1 MIGGGW
7 EVGLKGGKAMKRI
20 SRKGALFSIGYV
32 LMLTAMVYVLVYMP
46 TPYLI
51 YGPGGA
57 NEIKPMVT
65 VREGDHNERGTF
77 MMTTVSARY
86 ANLVMLGISKLDS
99 NSEIQRKEDRLHGR
113 SEDEYTAEQVWYMGD
128 SQSSA
133 MEAAYSRARIP
144 YRIVPDY
151 VYVFKVP
158 RSNSVFEPGD
168 KILELN
174 GTRVTNNRSIR
185 IALGNEKAGTKVQVK
200 LKRNGT
206 LLTVQAPLTTITDS
220 ETGKQRPGF
229 GVSIATV
236 QKVEPKDGRKTIRFT
251 STDVGGPSAG
261 LMFTMEIYN
270 QLTPGDLSKGYRVAG
285 TGTIDKDGQVGAIG
299 GAKYKIVAADRQGA
313 ELFFVP
319 VDNYKEAKAKAEQ
332 IGTRMKLV
340 PVRTLDDALN
350 YMEKLPI
357 KP

>member
-1 MIGGGW
+1 
-7 EVGLKGGKAMKRI
+7 MKRI
-20 SRKGALFSIGYV
+20 NRNRAFFTTGYV
-32 LMLTAMVYVLVYMP
+32 LFLATMVYVLVYMP

-65 VREGDHNERGTF
+65 VQEGDRSERGTF

-86 ANLVMLGISKLDS
+86 ANIVMLGISKLDA

-113 SEDEYTAEQVWYMGD
+113 SEDEYAAEQVWYMGD

-133 MEAAYSRARIP
+133 MEAAYTRADIP

-158 RSNSVFEPGD
+158 SSSNVFHPGD
-168 KILELN
+168 EILELN
-174 GTRVTNNRSIR
+174 GVRVTDNRSIR
-185 IALGNEKAGTKVQVK
+185 NALEYEKSGTIAKVK
-200 LKRNGT
+200 LKRDGK
-206 LLTVQAPLTTITDS
+206 LLTVQAPLMTITDS

-236 QKVEPKDGRKTIRFT
+236 QKVEPKDERKTIHFT

-285 TGTIDKDGQVGAIG
+285 TGTIDKSGKVGAIG

-319 VDNYKEAKAKAEQ
+319 EDNYKEAKAKAEQ
-332 IGTRMKLV
+332 IGTKMKLV
-340 PVRTLDDALN
+340 PVRKLDDALT

>member
-1 MIGGGW
+1 
-7 EVGLKGGKAMKRI
+7 MKRI
-20 SRKGALFSIGYV
+20 NQNRAFFTTGYV
-32 LMLTAMVYVLVYMP
+32 LILAAMVYVLVYMP

-65 VREGDHNERGTF
+65 IQEGDRSERGTF

-86 ANLVMLGISKLDS
+86 ANVIMLGISKLDA

-113 SEDEYTAEQVWYMGD
+113 SEDEYAAEQVWYMGD

-133 MEAAYSRARIP
+133 MEAAYARADIP

-158 RSNSVFEPGD
+158 GSNSMFHPGD
-168 KILELN
+168 EILELN
-174 GTRVTNNRSIR
+174 GVKVADNRSIR
-185 IALGNEKAGTKVQVK
+185 NALEDEKAGTMAKVK
-200 LKRNGT
+200 LKRDGK
-206 LLTVQAPLTTITDS
+206 LLTVQAPLMTITDS

-236 QKVEPKDGRKTIRFT
+236 QKVEPKDERKTIHFT

-270 QLTPGDLSKGYRVAG
+270 QLTLGDLSKGYRVAG
-285 TGTIDKDGQVGAIG
+285 TGTIDKSGKVGAIG

-319 VDNYKEAKAKAEQ
+319 ADNYKEAKAKAEQ
-332 IGTRMKLV
+332 IGTKMKLV
-340 PVRTLDDALN
+340 PVRKLDDALT

>member
-1 MIGGGW
+1 MGKIREVRLQGG
-7 EVGLKGGKAMKRI
+7 EAMMRINRKR
-20 SRKGALFSIGYV
+20 AFFTTGYV
-32 LMLTAMVYVLVYMP
+32 LMLAAMVYVLVYMP

-57 NEIKPMVT
+57 NEIKPMVK
-65 VREGDHNERGTF
+65 VQEGDSNERGSF

-86 ANLVMLGISKLDS
+86 ANVIMLAMSKLDS

-113 SEDEYTAEQVWYMGD
+113 SEDEYAAEQVWYMGD

-133 MEAAYSRARIP
+133 MEAAYTRAHVS

-158 RSNSVFEPGD
+158 GPNSVFEPGD
-168 KILELN
+168 EILELN
-174 GTRVTNNRSIR
+174 GTRVTDNHSIR
-185 IALGNEKAGTKVQVK
+185 KALEDEKPGTLVKVK
-200 LKRNGT
+200 LKRDGK
-206 LLTVQAPLTTITDS
+206 LLAVQAPLTTITDS
-220 ETGKQRPGF
+220 ETRKQRSGF

-236 QKVEPKDGRKTIRFT
+236 QKVEPKDGRKTIHFT

-319 VDNYKEAKAKAEQ
+319 ADNYKEAKAKAEQ
-332 IGTRMKLV
+332 IGTQMKLV
-340 PVRTLDDALN
+340 PVRKLGDALN

>member
-1 MIGGGW
+1 
-7 EVGLKGGKAMKRI
+7 MKRI
-20 SRKGALFSIGYV
+20 SRKSALFLIGYV
-32 LMLTAMVYVLVYMP
+32 LMLTAVVYVLVYMP

-65 VREGDHNERGTF
+65 VREGDRDERGTF
-77 MMTTVSARY
+77 MMTTVAARY
-86 ANLVMLGISKLDS
+86 ANVIMLALSKLDS

-113 SEDEYTAEQVWYMGD
+113 SEDEYAAEQVWYMGD

-133 MEAAYSRARIP
+133 MEAAYTRAHVP

-158 RSNSVFEPGD
+158 RTNSVFEPGD
-168 KILELN
+168 EILELN
-174 GTRVTNNRSIR
+174 GTRLADNNSIR
-185 IALGNEKAGTKVQVK
+185 RALEHEQAGAKVKVK
-200 LKRNGT
+200 LKRNGK

-236 QKVEPKDGRKTIRFT
+236 QKVEPKDGRQTIHFS

-261 LMFTMEIYN
+261 LMFTLEIYN
-270 QLTPGDLSKGYRVAG
+270 QLTPGDLSKGYRIAG

-319 VDNYKEAKAKAEQ
+319 VDNYKEAKAKADQ
-332 IGTRMKLV
+332 IGTRMKVV
-340 PVRTLDDALN
+340 PVRKLGDALS
-350 YMEKLPI
+350 YLEKLPI

>member
-1 MIGGGW
+1 
-7 EVGLKGGKAMKRI
+7 
-20 SRKGALFSIGYV
+20 
-32 LMLTAMVYVLVYMP
+32 MVYVLVYMP

-65 VREGDHNERGTF
+65 VQEGDRSERGTF

-86 ANLVMLGISKLDS
+86 ANIVMLGISKLDA

-113 SEDEYTAEQVWYMGD
+113 SEDEYAAEQVWYMGD

-133 MEAAYSRARIP
+133 MEAAYTRADIP

-158 RSNSVFEPGD
+158 SSSNVFHPGD
-168 KILELN
+168 EILELN
-174 GTRVTNNRSIR
+174 GVRVTDNRSIR
-185 IALGNEKAGTKVQVK
+185 NALEYEKSGTIAKVK
-200 LKRNGT
+200 LKRDGK
-206 LLTVQAPLTTITDS
+206 LLTVQAPLMTITDS

-236 QKVEPKDGRKTIRFT
+236 QKVEPKDERKTIHFT

-285 TGTIDKDGQVGAIG
+285 TGTIDKSGKVGAIG

-319 VDNYKEAKAKAEQ
+319 EDNYKEAKAKAEQ
-332 IGTRMKLV
+332 IGTKMKLV
-340 PVRTLDDALN
+340 PVRKLDDALT

>member
-1 MIGGGW
+1 
-7 EVGLKGGKAMKRI
+7 MKRI
-20 SRKGALFSIGYV
+20 NRNRAFFTTGYV
-32 LMLTAMVYVLVYMP
+32 LILAALVYVLVYMP

-65 VREGDHNERGTF
+65 VQEGDRSERGTF

-86 ANLVMLGISKLDS
+86 ANVIMLGISKLDA

-113 SEDEYTAEQVWYMGD
+113 SEDEYAAEQVWYMGD

-133 MEAAYSRARIP
+133 MEAAYTRADIP

-158 RSNSVFEPGD
+158 SSNSVFHPGD
-168 KILELN
+168 EILELN
-174 GTRVTNNRSIR
+174 GVKVTDNRSIR
-185 IALGNEKAGTKVQVK
+185 SVLEDEKAGTIAKVK
-200 LKRNGT
+200 LKRDGK
-206 LLTVQAPLTTITDS
+206 LLTVQAPLMTITDS
-220 ETGKQRPGF
+220 ETGKPRPGF

-236 QKVEPKDGRKTIRFT
+236 QKVEPKDERKTIHFT

-285 TGTIDKDGQVGAIG
+285 TGTIDKSGKVGAIG
-299 GAKYKIVAADRQGA
+299 GAKYKIVAADRQDA
-313 ELFFVP
+313 DLFFVP
-319 VDNYKEAKAKAEQ
+319 ADNYKEAKAKAEQ
-332 IGTRMKLV
+332 IGTKMKLV
-340 PVRTLDDALN
+340 PVRKLDDALT
-350 YMEKLPI
+350 YMEQLPI

>member
-1 MIGGGW
+1 
-7 EVGLKGGKAMKRI
+7 MKRI
-20 SRKGALFSIGYV
+20 NRNRAFFTTGYV
-32 LMLTAMVYVLVYMP
+32 LFLAAMVYVLVYMP

-65 VREGDHNERGTF
+65 VQEGDRSERGTF

-86 ANLVMLGISKLDS
+86 ANVIMLGMSKLDA

-113 SEDEYTAEQVWYMGD
+113 SEDEYAAEQVWYMGD

-133 MEAAYSRARIP
+133 MEAAYTRANIP

-158 RSNSVFEPGD
+158 GSNSVFHPGD
-168 KILELN
+168 EIVELN
-174 GTRVTNNRSIR
+174 GVRVTDNRSIR
-185 IALGNEKAGTKVQVK
+185 NALEDEKAGTMAKMK
-200 LKRNGT
+200 LKRDGK

-236 QKVEPKDGRKTIRFT
+236 QKVEPKDERKTIHFT

-285 TGTIDKDGQVGAIG
+285 TGTIDKSGKVGAIG

-319 VDNYKEAKAKAEQ
+319 ADNYKEAKAKAEQ

-340 PVRTLDDALN
+340 PVRKLDDALT

>member
-1 MIGGGW
+1 MNQ
-7 EVGLKGGKAMKRI
+7 KR
-20 SRKGALFSIGYV
+20 AFFTTGYV
-32 LMLTAMVYVLVYMP
+32 LILAAIVYVLVYMP

-57 NEIKPMVT
+57 DEIKPMVT
-65 VREGDHNERGTF
+65 VQEGDRSERGTF

-86 ANLVMLGISKLDS
+86 ANVIMLGMSKLDK

-113 SEDEYTAEQVWYMGD
+113 SEDEYAAEQVWYMGD

-133 MEAAYSRARIP
+133 MEAAYTRAHVS

-158 RSNSVFEPGD
+158 GSNSVFQPGD
-168 KILELN
+168 EMLELN
-174 GTRVTNNRSIR
+174 GARVTDNRLIR
-185 IALGNEKAGTKVQVK
+185 RALEDEKAGTIAKVK
-200 LKRNGT
+200 LKRDGKM
-206 LLTVQAPLTTITDS
+206 LTVQAPLTTITDS

-236 QKVEPKDGRKTIRFT
+236 QKVEPKDESKTIHFT

-319 VDNYKEAKAKAEQ
+319 ADNYKEAKAKAEQ
-332 IGTRMKLV
+332 IGTKMKLV
-340 PVRTLDDALN
+340 PVRKLDDALS
-350 YMEKLPI
+350 YMEKLPV
-357 KP
+357 KS